1 MKHRLSST
9 FGQHTVSAEQR
20 EKLVRSV
27 FNRVAGRYDLMN
39 DLMSMGVHRYW
50 KWHFCREINKA
61 TGPAAIEQAAVKP
74 TAVKPIFVD
83 LAGGTGDIA
92 KALVNAHR
100 KVLLLDPS
108 TEMMRIAEKRLGN
121 DCVYITAAAEDI
133 PLEDDSV
140 DLLSISFGIRNTTD
154 IKKSLQEITR
164 VLKPGGRFFCLEFS
178 RPYAWLRPFYDLWSR
193 TVIPRLGALV
203 AGHPDAYTYL
213 IESIRE
219 FPAQEEMAEMIRT
232 AGLDNVT
239 YSNMSFGIT
248 CIHRGEKPAMNE
260 ETSKNVFS
268 TDERR

>member
-9 FGQHTVSAEQR
+9 FGQNKVTTEER

-50 KWHFCREINKA
+50 KWSFCREVNK
-61 TGPAAIEQAAVKP
+61 TKGDV
-74 TAVKPIFVD
+74 FVD

-92 KALVNAHR
+92 KKLIDGHR

-108 TEMMRIAEKRLGN
+108 EEMMSVAEKRLGG
-121 DCVYITAAAEDI
+121 DCRYITATAEDI
-133 PLEDDSV
+133 PLQDDSV
-140 DLLSISFGIRNTTD
+140 DALTISFGIRNTTD

-164 VLKPGGRFFCLEFS
+164 VLKPGGHFYCLEFS
-178 RPYAWLRPFYDLWSR
+178 TPYAWLRPFYDVWSR
-193 TVIPRLGALV
+193 TVIPRLGAAV

-219 FPAQEEMAEMIRT
+219 FPAQKEMAEMIRT
-232 AGLDNVT
+232 AGLVNVS
-239 YSNMSFGIT
+239 YSNMSFGIA
-248 CIHRGEKPAMNE
+248 CIHRGEKLQ
-260 ETSKNVFS
+260 
-268 TDERR
+268 